1 MPAFE
6 KGHKKVGGRVA
17 GTPNKSKVLK
27 DKILSSANN
36 KDLEKLYEKYP
47 HVYWNLVGKCID
59 RSVEIGQDS
68 EKEPVEFVIRGYNG
82 GGNTDSSTS

>member
-1 MPAFE
+1 MALFE
-6 KGHKKVGGRVA
+6 KGRTKTGGRVK

-27 DKILSSANN
+27 DKILSSALD
-36 KDLEKLYEKYP
+36 KDLEELYEKYP
-47 HVYWNLVGKCID
+47 HVYWKLAGQCID
-59 RSVEIGQDS
+59 KSVEIGQDS